1 MSGLSFW
8 GGPGY
13 YTSMEGTMEILK
25 VGHFPGNIIFIACFL
40 VANGIFAYLCF
51 NLIRILLL
59 AKPEETNRFDQ
70 IGRRIRTVLY
80 YVFGQARVA
89 REPAGI
95 GHFLIFWTFIFLT
108 IGYLEEFA
116 RGVYHEFSYEGI
128 LAFLTGE
135 TIAELAYGL
144 FILIQDLL
152 CFAVFIV
159 LCISLYRRY
168 IQKPLRLQTDD
179 AHAIVDATIIIG
191 LIMSLLVL
199 MLALHGVEGVKRP
212 EFGATWMPIGKVFS
226 NIFDGL
232 SEGGLEN
239 VYTILW
245 WVHTIIILY
254 FLTYLPRSKHMHL
267 LGAIPNVFMRSYNS
281 TGYLPKLDLEDETL
295 ETYGANKM
303 EDFSWKQ
310 LMDSYAC
317 TECGRCQANCPAFLT
332 DKPLTPYGMIH
343 HLKLHILPKGK
354 MMLNQKEGVEL
365 EDTEGLLEKPIVPDV
380 VEEEAVM
387 SCTTCGAC
395 MEECPVFNEHIPKI
409 VDMRRYLVLT
419 EAKIP
424 SEGQLAFRNMENQ
437 SNPWGMGAHTRG
449 DWAKEAG
456 VQTLAENPDVEY
468 LYFVGCAASFDERN
482 KKIAFAVTKI
492 LKSAGISFGILG
504 TEEGCCGDSARRLG
518 NEYLFQMMA
527 ATNVEVMNNYN
538 VKKVICSCPHGLNC
552 LKNDYPQFGGNYE
565 VYHHTE
571 IIHKL
576 LEEGKLKLTKKIK
589 DFERVTYHDP
599 CYLGRHN
606 KVYFPPR
613 NILNQIP
620 GIKTQEMARNSRK
633 SFCCGGGGGRMW
645 LEEHIGKRINVERTE
660 HALAVK
666 PDRVAVACPF
676 CLIMFDEGLKAK
688 EAQEYCK
695 ALDVSEIVAQCI
707 EEPKPAE

>member
-1 MSGLSFW
+1 
-8 GGPGY
+8 
-13 YTSMEGTMEILK
+13 MEIFK
-25 VGHFPGNIIFIACFL
+25 PGHFPGNIIFIVFFL
-40 VANGIFAYLCF
+40 AANGIFAYLCW
-51 NLIRILLL
+51 NLIKILLL
-59 AKPEETNRFDQ
+59 AKPEETKRFDQ
-70 IGRRIRTVLY
+70 IERRVRTVLY

-89 REPAGI
+89 REPAGV
-95 GHFLIFWTFIFLT
+95 GHFLIFWCFIFLS

-116 RGVYHEFSYEGI
+116 RGAYHGFSYEGI
-128 LAFLTGE
+128 LAYLTGE

-144 FILIQDLL
+144 FILTQDLL
-152 CFAVFIV
+152 CFLVFII

-168 IQKPLRLQTDD
+168 IQKPLRLKTDD
-179 AHAIVDATIIIG
+179 PHAIVEATIIIG

-199 MLALHGVEGVKRP
+199 MLALHGVEGVERP
-212 EFGATWMPIGKVFS
+212 EFAATWMPIGVFFA

-239 VYTILW
+239 VYIVLW
-245 WVHTIIILY
+245 WIHTFIILY
-254 FLTYLPRSKHMHL
+254 FLTFLPRSKHMHL
-267 LGAIPNVFMRSYNS
+267 LGAIPNVFMRSYRS
-281 TGYLPKLDLEDETL
+281 TGYLPKLDLEDETA
-295 ETYGANKM
+295 EIFGVNKM

-317 TECGRCQANCPAFLT
+317 TECGRCQANCPAYLT

-343 HLKLHILPKGK
+343 HLKLHMLPKGK
-354 MMLNQKEGVEL
+354 LMVKQKEGQEVE
-365 EDTEGLLEKPIVPDV
+365 DPEGLLEKPLIPDV
-380 VEEEAVM
+380 IEEEAVM
-387 SCTTCGAC
+387 ACTTCGAC

-424 SEGQLAFRNMENQ
+424 AEGQLAFRNMENQ
-437 SNPWGMGAHTRG
+437 SNPWGMGSHTRG

-456 VQTLAENPDVEY
+456 VQTMAENPDVEY
-468 LYFVGCAASFDERN
+468 LYFVGCAGSFDERN
-482 KKIAFAVTKI
+482 KKIAIAVSRI
-492 LKSAGISFGILG
+492 LQNAGISFAILG
-504 TEEGCCGDSARRLG
+504 AEEGCCGDSARRLG

-527 ATNVEVMNNYN
+527 ATNVEVMNNYK
-538 VKKVICSCPHGLNC
+538 VKKVITSCPHGYNC

-571 IIHKL
+571 IISNL
-576 LEEGKLKLTKKIK
+576 LKEGKIHLTKPL
-589 DFERVTYHDP
+589 EGVHNVTYHDP

-606 KVYFPPR
+606 KIYHQPR
-613 NILNQIP
+613 DILDHIP
-620 GIKTQEMARNSRK
+620 GIAVQEMARNSRK

-660 HALAVK
+660 QALEVK
-666 PDRVAVACPF
+666 PDRVAIACPF

-695 ALDVSEIVAQCI
+695 AMDIVEMVAASMK
-707 EEPKPAE
+707 EKEKAEAKG